1 MLYQSD
7 DLVLAH
13 ARQRRQQ
20 LQDEAHAYRQA
31 RCIRAAGS
39 AHAGSRQTAQPA
51 APCPTFADRLLQAAG
66 AQLVRW
72 GTRLQQRRAAQPA
85 APATLVDTRP
95 A

>member
-1 MLYQSD
+1 MLNQSD

-20 LQDEAHAYRQA
+20 LQDEALAHRQA
-31 RCIRAAGS
+31 RCIRAARTAS
-39 AHAGSRQTAQPA
+39 AVTSGHTVHH
-51 APCPTFADRLLQAAG
+51 PTLADRLLHVAG

-72 GTRLQQRRAAQPA
+72 GNRLQQRSAARQITSA
-85 APATLVDTRP
+85 NFVDTRP

>member
-13 ARQRRQQ
+13 AKQRRQQ
-20 LQDEAHAYRQA
+20 LQDEAQAHRQA
-31 RCIRAAGS
+31 RCIRTCRSAAN
-39 AHAGSRQTAQPA
+39 RPVTPQP
-51 APCPTFADRLLQAAG
+51 TLADRLFHAAG

-72 GTRLQQRRAAQPA
+72 GTRLQQRSAARQVA
-85 APATLVDTRP
+85 SATLVDTRP

>member
-13 ARQRRQQ
+13 AKQRRQQ
-20 LQDEAHAYRQA
+20 LQNEAHAHRQA
-31 RCIRAAGS
+31 RCLRLSRSAA
-39 AHAGSRQTAQPA
+39 ARNDVHH
-51 APCPTFADRLLQAAG
+51 PTFTNRLLQAAG

-72 GTRLQQRRAAQPA
+72 GTRLQQRSAAHQVA
-85 APATLVDTRP
+85 SNTFVDTRP

>member
-13 ARQRRQQ
+13 AKQRRQQ
-20 LQDEAHAYRQA
+20 LQDEAHAHRQA
-31 RCIRAAGS
+31 RCIRASRS
-39 AHAGSRQTAQPA
+39 AVNRPVTPH
-51 APCPTFADRLLQAAG
+51 PTLADRLLHATG

-72 GTRLQQRRAAQPA
+72 GNRLQQRSTARQVAS
-85 APATLVDTRP
+85 ATLVDTRP

>member
-13 ARQRRQQ
+13 AKQHRQQ
-20 LQDEAHAYRQA
+20 LQDEAIAHRQV
-31 RCIRAAGS
+31 RCIRASRS
-39 AHAGSRQTAQPA
+39 AATRNA
-51 APCPTFADRLLQAAG
+51 APHPTFADRLLHAAG

-72 GTRLQQRRAAQPA
+72 GTRLQRRSAARQVTSA
-85 APATLVDTRP
+85 NFVDTRP

>member
-13 ARQRRQQ
+13 AKQRRQQ
-20 LQDEAHAYRQA
+20 LQDEAIAHRQA
-31 RCIRAAGS
+31 RCIRAARTAGAS
-39 AHAGSRQTAQPA
+39 AA
-51 APCPTFADRLLQAAG
+51 AMSARRPTLADRLLHAAG

-72 GTRLQQRRAAQPA
+72 GTRLQQRSGTRQVAS
-85 APATLVDTRP
+85 ATFVDTRP

>member
-13 ARQRRQQ
+13 AKQRRQQ
-20 LQDEAHAYRQA
+20 LQDEAIAHRQA
-31 RCIRAAGS
+31 CCIRA
-39 AHAGSRQTAQPA
+39 SRA
-51 APCPTFADRLLQAAG
+51 ANPHVTRRSTIVDRLLHAAG

-72 GTRLQQRRAAQPA
+72 GTHLQQRS
-85 APATLVDTRP
+85 ATRQVTSATFVDTRP

>member
-13 ARQRRQQ
+13 AKQRRQQ
-20 LQDEAHAYRQA
+20 LQDEAHAHRQA
-31 RCIRAAGS
+31 RCIRTSRSAGGT
-39 AHAGSRQTAQPA
+39 AHH
-51 APCPTFADRLLQAAG
+51 PTLADRLLHAAG

-72 GTRLQQRRAAQPA
+72 GIRLQQRSAARQVHS
-85 APATLVDTRP
+85 ATLVDTRP

>member
-13 ARQRRQQ
+13 AKQRRQQ
-20 LQDEAHAYRQA
+20 LQDEAQAHRQA
-31 RCIRAAGS
+31 RCLRAARTAGVS
-39 AHAGSRQTAQPA
+39 AASHVA
-51 APCPTFADRLLQAAG
+51 ARRPTLADRLLHTAG

-72 GTRLQQRRAAQPA
+72 GTRLQQRS
-85 APATLVDTRP
+85 ATRQVASANFVDTRP

>member
-13 ARQRRQQ
+13 AKQRRQQ
-20 LQDEAHAYRQA
+20 LQDEAQAHRQA
-31 RCIRAAGS
+31 RCIRAARTAS
-39 AHAGSRQTAQPA
+39 AATG
-51 APCPTFADRLLQAAG
+51 APSVHHPTFADRLLHAAG

-72 GTRLQQRRAAQPA
+72 GTRLQQRS
-85 APATLVDTRP
+85 ATRQVTSATFVDTRP

>member
-13 ARQRRQQ
+13 AKQRRQQ
-20 LQDEAHAYRQA
+20 LQDEAQAHRQA
-31 RCIRAAGS
+31 RCVRTSRSAAS
-39 AHAGSRQTAQPA
+39 THQATRQATRH
-51 APCPTFADRLLQAAG
+51 PTLADRLLHAAG

-72 GTRLQQRRAAQPA
+72 GIRLQQRSAAGQA
-85 APATLVDTRP
+85 HSATLVDTRP

>member
-13 ARQRRQQ
+13 AKQHRQQ
-20 LQDEAHAYRQA
+20 LQDEAIAHRQV
-31 RCIRAAGS
+31 RCIRASLAAGPRVTR
-39 AHAGSRQTAQPA
+39 H
-51 APCPTFADRLLQAAG
+51 PTLADRLLHAAG

-72 GTRLQQRRAAQPA
+72 GTRLQQRSGTRQVVS
-85 APATLVDTRP
+85 ATFVDSRP